1 MVEIAGHYKDN
12 PVKQQEC
19 LGKIREASGLLLELV
34 NEVLDMGKL
43 ESGEIVLESRP
54 FHVLHLV
61 HDITTI
67 VEKQAAERGI
77 EIISGVPSVQHP
89 CLIGSPIHIQ
99 RLLMNIV
106 SNAVKYNKENGK
118 VILSCHEVRFTEDT
132 AWIEFTCSDTGI
144 GMSKEF
150 QEHLFEPFT
159 QESHDARSTYN
170 GTGLGMAIVKNLLD
184 KMGGTID
191 FPVKRMSAPLTG
203 LRFLFV
209 STITPLPLPKQKLPM
224 KKSLFPAI
232 IFCWLKIIC

>member
-1 MVEIAGHYKDN
+1 MSRKI
-12 PVKQQEC
+12 QES
-19 LGKIREASGLLLELV
+19 SGLLLELV

-43 ESGEIVLESRP
+43 ESGEIVLESRQ

-61 HDITTI
+61 NDITTI
-67 VEKQAAERGI
+67 IEKQVMERGI

-89 CLIGSPIHIQ
+89 CLIGSPIHIK

-150 QEHLFEPFT
+150 QEHLFEP
-159 QESHDARSTYN
+159 
-170 GTGLGMAIVKNLLD
+170 LLR
-184 KMGGTID
+184 KTIM
-191 FPVKRMSAPLTG
+191 PVLLTTVPD
-203 LRFLFV
+203 LAWQL
-209 STITPLPLPKQKLPM
+209 
-224 KKSLFPAI
+224 
-232 IFCWLKIIC
+232 

>member
-1 MVEIAGHYKDN
+1 
-12 PVKQQEC
+12 
-19 LGKIREASGLLLELV
+19 
-34 NEVLDMGKL
+34 
-43 ESGEIVLESRP
+43 
-54 FHVLHLV
+54 
-61 HDITTI
+61 
-67 VEKQAAERGI
+67 
-77 EIISGVPSVQHP
+77 
-89 CLIGSPIHIQ
+89 
-99 RLLMNIV
+99 MNIV

-191 FPVKRMSAPLTG
+191 FSSEKDVGTTYRI
-203 LRFLFV
+203 
-209 STITPLPLPKQKLPM
+209 TIPFCIDHNAAPLPKQKLPM